1 MGLASCMSEPFNL
14 IKMLSGP
21 FTGVFWAKVT
31 MYLLAS
37 GFIIF
42 IGIGVWRGYFKKA
55 EPTTDQDAQ
64 LIENHYNQPRSTFG
78 CAFSRTYIKRVGN
91 EI

>member
-1 MGLASCMSEPFNL
+1 MSEPFSWTKL
-14 IKMLSGP
+14 FSGLFSGVYWVKVVLYTLS
-21 FTGVFWAKVT
+21 A
-31 MYLLAS
+31 
-37 GFIIF
+37 GFLIF
-42 IGIGVWRGYFKKA
+42 IGIGVWKGYFKKP

-78 CAFSRTYIKRVGN
+78 CASTRAYIKYPMNRVGN